1 MAGNNTFKNASAAPV
16 SSSHKYR
23 PLDLSTD
30 EIRLLTLH
38 PGSDGDEISCILSH
52 HNLTDN
58 IEYEALSYTWGD
70 NASLHTI
77 ILDGLPFRVTANL
90 KIALHHLRHTDDVRK
105 NRVLWIDALCI
116 NQQDPKER
124 GHQVRQMD
132 KIFSSACNVLAW
144 LGEARDGSDIA
155 MDFIKRIAQGL
166 GLFGVHGEPFT
177 PKEIWVAL
185 HKLWDRPYWG
195 RVWIIQELASAIEKE
210 KPMWIPLYHAEIGC
224 GYKWLRLNLFR
235 NAWNNLLR
243 YLNHPLVRGE
253 GEYVPVRNLF
263 TLLFEHAHR
272 RLTLSDLISLTY
284 TANATDPRDH
294 FYAVLGLAP
303 ETDRSALI
311 PDYTKSLKE
320 ICGQFIEHIINTE
333 KRLDILAFDHSSCKA
348 NLPTWAPNFMS
359 LSRSASIGW
368 RPYWHNFRASGEAGA
383 NPPQVQFL
391 NDLTTLT
398 IRGFIVDTV
407 VTVDGPF
414 TDVESFIRDYKN
426 NLKASLVSKKMQDYL
441 SGAERTLGERLE
453 HRLGQRLKHRLG
465 QRLEHRLGQ
474 RLDQRLDQLLDQR
487 LDQRLDQLLHQ
498 LLHQQLDQQLD
509 QLSDQQL
516 EHLLEQ
522 RLKHWRVSQP
532 QYKEDPLTAVGR
544 TLVLDHHLD
553 QSLPIAKRGTPDS
566 FRLFYQTLLDP
577 MNQASGYRSGNTSD
591 SAELAKVAELE
602 AEEKRCFDVS
612 VRQALESRCFFTT
625 SSGFIGLGPRDTRC
639 GYYVTIFLGGNMPFI
654 IKDKSTHHCLVG
666 EAYVHGIMDGER
678 MIPSVELQE
687 FHLK

>member
-16 SSSHKYR
+16 LSSHKYR

-52 HNLTDN
+52 HNLTGN

-90 KIALHHLRHTDDVRK
+90 KTALHHLRHTDDVRK

-166 GLFGVHGEPFT
+166 SLFGVHGEPFT

-210 KPMWIPLYHAEIGC
+210 KPMWIPRYHAEIGC
-224 GYKWLRLNLFR
+224 GHKWLRLNLVR
-235 NAWNNLLR
+235 NAWNSLSM
-243 YLNHPLVRGE
+243 YLNHPFVRGK

-263 TLLFEHAHR
+263 TLLLEHAHR
-272 RLTLSDLISLTY
+272 RLTLSALISLTY

-320 ICGQFIEHIINTE
+320 VCGQFIEHIINTE

-348 NLPTWAPNFMS
+348 NLPTWAPNFTS

-368 RPYWHNFRASGEAGA
+368 RPYWHNFRASGKAGA
-383 NPPQVQFL
+383 NPPQVQFS

-398 IRGFIVDTV
+398 IRGFVVDTV

-414 TDVESFIRDYKN
+414 TDV
-426 NLKASLVSKKMQDYL
+426 
-441 SGAERTLGERLE
+441 
-453 HRLGQRLKHRLG
+453 
-465 QRLEHRLGQ
+465 
-474 RLDQRLDQLLDQR
+474 
-487 LDQRLDQLLHQ
+487 
-498 LLHQQLDQQLD
+498 
-509 QLSDQQL
+509 DQQL

-522 RLKHWRVSQP
+522 RLKHWRVLQP
-532 QYKEDPLTAVGR
+532 QYKEDTLTAVGR
-544 TLVLDHHLD
+544 TLVLDHHLE
-553 QSLPIAKRGTPDS
+553 QRLPIAKRGTPDS
-566 FRLFYQTLLDP
+566 FRIFYQTLLDP
-577 MNQASGYRSGNTSD
+577 MNQASRYRSRNASD

-602 AEEKRCFDVS
+602 AEKRCFDVS

>member
-1 MAGNNTFKNASAAPV
+1 MAGNNTFKNALAAPV

-52 HNLTDN
+52 HNLTGS

-90 KIALHHLRHTDDVRK
+90 KTALHHLRHTDDVRM

-132 KIFSSACNVLAW
+132 KIFSSACKVLAW

-210 KPMWIPLYHAEIGC
+210 KPMWIPRYHAEIGC
-224 GYKWLRLNLFR
+224 GHKWLRLDLVR
-235 NAWNNLLR
+235 NAWNNLSI
-243 YLNHPLVRGE
+243 YLNHPFVRGE
-253 GEYVPVRNLF
+253 GEYIPVCNLF
-263 TLLFEHAHR
+263 TILFEHAHR
-272 RLTLSDLISLTY
+272 RLTLSALISLTY

-320 ICGQFIEHIINTE
+320 ICGQFIKHIINTE

-348 NLPTWAPNFMS
+348 NLPTWAPNFTS

-368 RPYWHNFRASGEAGA
+368 RPYWHNFQASGKSGA
-383 NPPQVQFL
+383 NPPQVQFS

-398 IRGFIVDTV
+398 IRGFVVDTV

-441 SGAERTLGERLE
+441 SG
-453 HRLGQRLKHRLG
+453 
-465 QRLEHRLGQ
+465 
-474 RLDQRLDQLLDQR
+474 
-487 LDQRLDQLLHQ
+487 
-498 LLHQQLDQQLD
+498 
-509 QLSDQQL
+509 
-516 EHLLEQ
+516 
-522 RLKHWRVSQP
+522 
-532 QYKEDPLTAVGR
+532 VGR
-544 TLVLDHHLD
+544 TL
-553 QSLPIAKRGTPDS
+553 
-566 FRLFYQTLLDP
+566 
-577 MNQASGYRSGNTSD
+577 
-591 SAELAKVAELE
+591 
-602 AEEKRCFDVS
+602 
-612 VRQALESRCFFTT
+612 
-625 SSGFIGLGPRDTRC
+625 
-639 GYYVTIFLGGNMPFI
+639 
-654 IKDKSTHHCLVG
+654 
-666 EAYVHGIMDGER
+666 
-678 MIPSVELQE
+678 
-687 FHLK
+687 